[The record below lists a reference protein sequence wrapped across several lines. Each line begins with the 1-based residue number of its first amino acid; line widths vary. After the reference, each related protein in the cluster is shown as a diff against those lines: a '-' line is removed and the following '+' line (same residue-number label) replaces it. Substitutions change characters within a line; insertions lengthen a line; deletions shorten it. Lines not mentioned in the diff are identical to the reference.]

1 MLLGRQNVW
10 MAKWM
15 VTQWQIVNQ
24 LNRKT
29 EWNCNDEKNLN
40 WVWTTLFD
48 QGSSQQGTW
57 YLEGAYLIVNEWNT
71 CKQRPSGNRWAC
83 SRVELSCEEGTTR
96 VQVLLMTLEIQDHT
110 TTENI
115 LYSYH
120 GVYEC
125 FVLTYL
131 NQKSWRETGVQTDNF
146 KASSKSASWRVPAQ
160 GGMAQIKGS
169 PAAEVSAGRVSHQ
182 SCHFPAHVP
191 WWGRVGIH

>member
-15 VTQWQIVNQ
+15 VTQWQILNQ

-57 YLEGAYLIVNEWNT
+57 YLEGAYLIVNKWNT